1 MTSMQVNIGGKS
13 GRLDKQLGKGGE
25 GDVYA
30 LVGQGDCAVKI
41 YKSELR
47 GSRENKVRAMI
58 DGRLAGATTL
68 VAFPSEVVTD
78 TSGNF
83 LGFTMRLV
91 AGYRALH
98 ELYSPKSRKMHFP
111 KADYRFLVRVAQ
123 NVARAVATVHQAGC
137 IIGDLNHS
145 GVLVGPDATVALID
159 ADSFQFSLKGRSYPC
174 VVGTEDFTPPELHG
188 GSLANVTRTQAHDNF
203 GLAVAIFQLL
213 AMGKHPYA
221 GRYNGPDLSLG
232 QSIAQNRFAFSVVRR
247 NETRTTPPP
256 GSVLLA
262 DYPGSIAAALEAAF
276 GLVPSSRPDPGTWV
290 SLLQGL
296 ETGLRRCADVPTHY
310 FPGSATSCLWCR
322 LASQSRVEMFPQ
334 GLVVGTLSLAGPFD
348 LERVWAAIRALRLPM
363 PDEVLP
369 VWSGTIAAPSVA
381 VAQVKGKRHD
391 PAILGGVALLIAVIG
406 FVLAPKAVLLWGG
419 LGLFGL
425 VRVFATDKVDSAPF
439 RKAYQD
445 ADSKVRLASQAYL
458 QRIGLREMHILRAD
472 LDDAVIRYRQ
482 GEEGLTRALNQLKST
497 REERQRAVFL
507 DRFLI
512 RRASIPGIGAG
523 KTATL
528 ASFGIET
535 AADITASAVRAVPGF
550 GEALTAKML
559 AWRQGHEGKFRY
571 NATPDPSDL
580 QAEQSTR
587 VAFATKQIEL
597 QRKIQS
603 GLATLQASIPRC
615 LSAKNAPDQ
624 ALAQALLERAIAEH
638 DCAALRIS
646 VPAPAAISI
655 DIPKRTQIQTG
666 RAQPQPAPVP
676 PRLSVST
683 TTRSPATNTCP
694 SCGAPMVRRT
704 ARKGKHAGRQF
715 WGCSKFPA
723 CKGTRS

>member
-1 MTSMQVNIGGKS
+1 MQVKVGGKTE
-13 GRLDKQLGKGGE
+13 RLDKQLGRGGE

-30 LVGQGDCAVKI
+30 LVGRGDCAVKI

-47 GSRENKVRAMI
+47 VSRENKVRAMV

-68 VAFPSEVVTD
+68 VAFPAEVVTD
-78 TSGNF
+78 ASGNF

-98 ELYSPKSRKMHFP
+98 ELYSPKSRKMNFP

-137 IIGDLNHS
+137 VIGDLNHS

-159 ADSFQFSLKGRSYPC
+159 ADSFQFSLKGHAYPC

-188 GSLANVTRTQAHDNF
+188 SSLSKIIRTQAHDNF

-232 QSIAQNRFAFSVVRR
+232 QSIAQNRFAFSMARL

-262 DYPGSIAAALEAAF
+262 DYPETIAAALESAF
-276 GLVPSSRPDPGTWV
+276 GLAPSSRPDPATWV
-290 SLLQGL
+290 GLLQGL
-296 ETGLRRCADVPTHY
+296 EMGLRRCADVPTHY

-322 LASQSRVEMFPQ
+322 LASQSGVEMFPQ
-334 GLVVGTLSLAGPFD
+334 GLAAGTVPLAGPFD
-348 LERVWAAIRALRLPM
+348 LERVWEAVRALRIPM
-363 PDEVLP
+363 PEEVLP
-369 VWSGTIAAPSVA
+369 VWSGTIATPSLSVTQA
-381 VAQVKGKRHD
+381 KGKRHD
-391 PAILGGVALLIAVIG
+391 PAILGGVALLIAIIG
-406 FVLAPKAVLLWGG
+406 CVLAPKAALLWGG
-419 LGLFGL
+419 LGLIGL
-425 VRVFATDKVDSAPF
+425 VRVFSTNRVDSTPF

-458 QRIGLREMHILRAD
+458 QRIGLREMHTLRAD
-472 LDDAVIRYRQ
+472 LEDAVIRYRQ
-482 GEEGLTRALNQLKST
+482 VQEGLSQALNQLKLT

-535 AADITASAVRAVPGF
+535 AADITASTVRAVPGF

-571 NATPDPSDL
+571 SATPDPSDL

-603 GLATLQASIPRC
+603 GLAALQAAVPRC
-615 LSAKNAPDQ
+615 RSTKNIP
-624 ALAQALLERAIAEH
+624 AQALMQALQERAIAEH
-638 DCAALRIS
+638 DCAALGIR
-646 VPAPAAISI
+646 VPTPTAITI
-655 DIPKRTQIQTG
+655 DIPKRTQTLPS
-666 RAQPQPAPVP
+666 RANPAPVASGSSVP
-676 PRLSVST
+676 TSARL
-683 TTRSPATNTCP
+683 PATNSCP
-694 SCGAPMVRRT
+694 SCGASMVRRT

-715 WGCSKFPA
+715 WGCSKFPV

>member
-1 MTSMQVNIGGKS
+1 MSLQSVKIGGKTE
-13 GRLDKQLGKGGE
+13 RLEKQLGKGGE

-30 LVGQGDCAVKI
+30 LMGQGDCAVKI

-47 GSRENKVRAMI
+47 SSRENKVRAMI

-78 TSGNF
+78 PSGNF

-159 ADSFQFSLKGRSYPC
+159 ADSFQFSLKGHSYPC

-188 GSLANVTRTQAHDNF
+188 GSLAKVNRTQAHDNF

-232 QSIAQNRFAFSVVRR
+232 QSIAQNRFAFSMARR

-256 GSVLLA
+256 GSVLLS
-262 DYPGSIAAALEAAF
+262 DFPGSIAAAFEAAF
-276 GLVPSSRPDPGTWV
+276 GLAPSSRPDPAIWV

-322 LASQSRVEMFPQ
+322 LASQSGIEMFPPT
-334 GLVVGTLSLAGPFD
+334 LVVGSVPLAGPFD

-369 VWSGTIAAPSVA
+369 IWSGTVAAPSVA
-381 VAQVKGKRHD
+381 VTQAKGKRHD
-391 PAILGGVALLIAVIG
+391 PAIFGGIALLFAIIGCVI
-406 FVLAPKAVLLWGG
+406 APKAALLWGG

-425 VRVFATDKVDSAPF
+425 VRVFATDKVDSTPF

-445 ADSKVRLASQAYL
+445 ADGKVRLASQAYL

-472 LDDAVIRYRQ
+472 LEDAVIRYRQ
-482 GEEGLTRALNQLKST
+482 VEEGLAQALNQLKLT

-528 ASFGIET
+528 ASFGIES

-603 GLATLQASIPRC
+603 GLAALQAAIPRC
-615 LSAKNAPDQ
+615 LAAQNAPDQ
-624 ALAQALLERAIAEH
+624 VLTQALQERAIAEH
-638 DCAALRIS
+638 DCVALGIS
-646 VPAPAAISI
+646 VPAPVAVSI
-655 DIPKRTQIQTG
+655 DIPKRTQIQPS
-666 RAQPQPAPVP
+666 RAHPTAVI
-676 PRLSVST
+676 PRSSMST
-683 TTRSPATNTCP
+683 TARSSATNSCP
-694 SCGAPMVRRT
+694 SCGASMVRRT
-704 ARKGKHAGRQF
+704 ARKGKHTGRQF

>member
-1 MTSMQVNIGGKS
+1 MSLRSVKIGGKTE
-13 GRLDKQLGKGGE
+13 RLDKQLGKGGE

-47 GSRENKVRAMI
+47 SSRENKVRAMI

-78 TSGNF
+78 SSGNF

-159 ADSFQFSLKGRSYPC
+159 ADSFQFSLKGHAYPC

-188 GSLANVTRTQAHDNF
+188 GSLAKVTRTQAHDNF

-232 QSIAQNRFAFSVVRR
+232 QSIAQNRFAFSMARR

-262 DYPGSIAAALEAAF
+262 DFPGSIAAAFEAAF
-276 GLVPSSRPDPGTWV
+276 GLAPSSRPDPAIWV

-322 LASQSRVEMFPQ
+322 LASQSGIEMFPQ
-334 GLVVGTLSLAGPFD
+334 SLVVGSVPLAGSFD

-369 VWSGTIAAPSVA
+369 IWTGTVAAPSVA
-381 VAQVKGKRHD
+381 VTQAKGKRHD
-391 PAILGGVALLIAVIG
+391 PAIFGGIALLFAIIG
-406 FVLAPKAVLLWGG
+406 CVLAPKAALLWGG

-425 VRVFATDKVDSAPF
+425 VRMFATNKVDSTPF

-445 ADSKVRLASQAYL
+445 ADGKVRLASQAYL

-472 LDDAVIRYRQ
+472 LEDTVIRYRQ
-482 GEEGLTRALNQLKST
+482 VQEGLAQALNQLKLT

-528 ASFGIET
+528 ASFGIES

-603 GLATLQASIPRC
+603 GLAALQAATPRC
-615 LSAKNAPDQ
+615 LAAKNAPDQ
-624 ALAQALLERAIAEH
+624 VLTQALQERAIAEH
-638 DCAALRIS
+638 DCVALGIS
-646 VPAPAAISI
+646 VPAPVAVSI
-655 DIPKRTQIQTG
+655 DIPKRTQTQPS
-666 RAQPQPAPVP
+666 RAHPTPVIT
-676 PRLSVST
+676 RSSVST
-683 TTRSPATNTCP
+683 TTSSSAMNSCP
-694 SCGAPMVRRT
+694 SCGASMVRRT
-704 ARKGKHAGRQF
+704 ARKGKHTGRQF

>member
-1 MTSMQVNIGGKS
+1 MTSMQIKVGGKTE
-13 GRLDKQLGKGGE
+13 RLDKKLGKGGE

-30 LVGQGDCAVKI
+30 LVGRDDCAVKI
-41 YKSELR
+41 YRLELR
-47 GSRENKVRAMI
+47 VSRESKVRAMV

-68 VAFPSEVVTD
+68 VAFPAEIVTD
-78 TSGNF
+78 ASGNF

-91 AGYRALH
+91 VGYRALH
-98 ELYSPKSRKMHFP
+98 ELYSPKSRKINFP

-159 ADSFQFSLKGRSYPC
+159 ADSFQFSLMGHAYPC

-188 GSLANVTRTQAHDNF
+188 GSLANVIRTQAHDNF

-232 QSIAQNRFAFSVVRR
+232 QSIAQNRFAFSMARR

-256 GSVLLA
+256 GSVLLV
-262 DYPGSIAAALEAAF
+262 DYPGTVAAALECSF
-276 GLVPSSRPDPGTWV
+276 GLAPSSRPDPATWV

-322 LASQSRVEMFPQ
+322 LASQSGVEMFPQ
-334 GLVVGTLSLAGPFD
+334 GLAVGNVPQQGPFD
-348 LERVWAAIRALRLPM
+348 VERVWVAIRTLRIPM
-363 PDEVLP
+363 PEEVLP
-369 VWSGTIAAPSVA
+369 VWRGTIVAPSPFVTKA
-381 VAQVKGKRHD
+381 KGKRHD
-391 PAILGGVALLIAVIG
+391 LVILGGVALLIAIIG
-406 FVLAPKAVLLWGG
+406 YVLAPKAALLWSALALIG
-419 LGLFGL
+419 LA
-425 VRVFATDKVDSAPF
+425 RVFATNKVDSTPF

-458 QRIGLREMHILRAD
+458 QRIGLREMHTLRAN
-472 LDDAVIRYRQ
+472 LEDAVIRYRQ
-482 GEEGLTRALNQLKST
+482 VQEDLAHALNQLKST

-535 AADITASAVRAVPGF
+535 AADITASTVRAVPGF

-559 AWRQGHEGKFRY
+559 AWRHGHEGKFRY

-587 VAFATKQIEL
+587 VAFAKKQMEL
-597 QRKIQS
+597 QGKIQS
-603 GLATLQASIPRC
+603 GLAALQAAVPRC
-615 LSAKNAPDQ
+615 LSTKNTPDQ
-624 ALAQALLERAIAEH
+624 ALIQALQERAVAEH
-638 DCAALRIS
+638 NCAALGIN
-646 VPAPAAISI
+646 VPAPTAITI
-655 DIPKRTQIQTG
+655 DIPKRTQTLPS
-666 RAQPQPAPVP
+666 RANPAPVTSGSSIP
-676 PRLSVST
+676 TSARL
-683 TTRSPATNTCP
+683 PATNSCP
-694 SCGAPMVRRT
+694 SCGASMVRRT

-715 WGCSKFPA
+715 WGCSKFPI
-723 CKGTRS
+723 CKGTRA

>member
-1 MTSMQVNIGGKS
+1 MQVKIGGKTE
-13 GRLDKQLGKGGE
+13 RLDKQLGKGGE

-30 LVGQGDCAVKI
+30 LVGRSDCAVKI

-47 GSRENKVRAMI
+47 VSRANKVRAMVH
-58 DGRLAGATTL
+58 GRLAVATTL
-68 VAFPSEVVTD
+68 VAFPAEVVTD
-78 TSGNF
+78 ASGNF

-98 ELYSPKSRKMHFP
+98 ELYSPKSRKMNFP

-159 ADSFQFSLKGRSYPC
+159 ADSFQFSLKGHAYPC

-188 GSLANVTRTQAHDNF
+188 GSLAKVIRTQAHDNF

-232 QSIAQNRFAFSVVRR
+232 QSIAQNRFAFSMVRR
-247 NETRTTPPP
+247 DETHTTPPP

-262 DYPGSIAAALEAAF
+262 DYPGTIAAALEAAF
-276 GLVPSSRPDPGTWV
+276 GLAPSSRPDPATWV

-296 ETGLRRCADVPTHY
+296 ETGLRRCANVPTHY
-310 FPGSATSCLWCR
+310 FPGSAASCLWCR
-322 LASQSRVEMFPQ
+322 LASQSGVEMFPQ
-334 GLVVGTLSLAGPFD
+334 GLAAGAVPLAGPFD
-348 LERVWAAIRALRLPM
+348 LERVWAAIRALRIPM
-363 PDEVLP
+363 PEEVLP
-369 VWSGTIAAPSVA
+369 VWSGTIAAPSLSVTQA
-381 VAQVKGKRHD
+381 KSKRHD
-391 PAILGGVALLIAVIG
+391 PAILGGVALLIAIIG
-406 FVLAPKAVLLWGG
+406 GVLAPKAALLWGG
-419 LGLFGL
+419 LGLIGL
-425 VRVFATDKVDSAPF
+425 VRVFGNKKVDSTPF

-445 ADSKVRLASQAYL
+445 ADSRVNLASQAYL
-458 QRIGLREMHILRAD
+458 QRIGLREMHVLRAN
-472 LDDAVIRYRQ
+472 LEDAVIQYRQ
-482 GEEGLTRALNQLKST
+482 VQEGLAQALNQLKLT
-497 REERQRAVFL
+497 REERQRSVFL

-535 AADITASAVRAVPGF
+535 AADVTALAVRAVPGF

-571 NATPDPSDL
+571 NATPNPSDL

-587 VAFATKQIEL
+587 GAFARKQIEL
-597 QRKIQS
+597 QGKIQS
-603 GLATLQASIPRC
+603 GLAALQMAVPRS
-615 LSAKNAPDQ
+615 LSTKNASDQ
-624 ALAQALLERAIAEH
+624 ALMQVLQERAIAEH
-638 DCAALRIS
+638 DCIALGIS
-646 VPAPAAISI
+646 VPAPTAITI
-655 DIPKRTQIQTG
+655 DIPRRTQKGQS
-666 RAQPQPAPVP
+666 RANPMPVTSSS
-676 PRLSVST
+676 SVST
-683 TTRSPATNTCP
+683 SARLPATNSCP
-694 SCGAPMVRRT
+694 TCGASMVRRT
-704 ARKGKHAGRQF
+704 ARKGKYAGRQF
-715 WGCSKFPA
+715 WGCSKFPV
-723 CKGTRS
+723 CKGTRG

>member
-1 MTSMQVNIGGKS
+1 MSSQSVKIGGKAEK
-13 GRLDKQLGKGGE
+13 LDKQLGKGGE

-30 LVGQGDCAVKI
+30 LASHSDRAVKI

-47 GSRENKVRAMI
+47 GSRESKVRAMI

-78 TSGNF
+78 ASGNF

-98 ELYSPKSRKMHFP
+98 ELYSPKSRKLHFP

-145 GVLVGPDATVALID
+145 GVLVGQDATVALID
-159 ADSFQFSLKGRSYPC
+159 ADSFQFSLKGHSYPC

-188 GSLANVTRTQAHDNF
+188 GSLAKVIRTQAHDNF

-221 GRYNGPDLSLG
+221 GRYSGPDISLG
-232 QSIAQNRFAFSVVRR
+232 QSIAQNRFAFSVDRR

-256 GSVLLA
+256 GSVQLA
-262 DYPGSIAAALEAAF
+262 DFPISIATALEAAF
-276 GLVPSSRPDPGTWV
+276 GLTPSSRPDPATWV
-290 SLLQGL
+290 NLLQGL

-310 FPGSATSCLWCR
+310 FPGSATTCLWCR
-322 LASQSRVEMFPQ
+322 QASQSGVEMFPQ
-334 GLVVGTLSLAGPFD
+334 GLVVGTVPLAGPFD
-348 LERVWAAIRALRLPM
+348 LERVWAAIQALRIPR

-369 VWSGTIAAPSVA
+369 VWSGTIGAPSVA
-381 VAQVKGKRHD
+381 VTQAKGQRHD
-391 PAILGGVALLIAVIG
+391 PAILGGIALLIAIVG
-406 FVLAPKAVLLWGG
+406 CFMAPKAALLWGG

-425 VRVFATDKVDSAPF
+425 VRVFATNKVDSTPF

-472 LDDAVIRYRQ
+472 LDEAVIRYRQ
-482 GEEGLTRALNQLKST
+482 LDEGLAQALSQLKST
-497 REERQRAVFL
+497 REVRQREAFL

-512 RRASIPGIGAG
+512 RRASIAGIGAG

-550 GEALTAKML
+550 GEALTAKMM
-559 AWRQGHEGKFRY
+559 AWRHGHEGKFRY

-603 GLATLQASIPRC
+603 GLAALQAAIPRC
-615 LSAKNAPDQ
+615 LSTKNVPDQ
-624 ALAQALLERAIAEH
+624 ALIQALQERAIAEH
-638 DCAALRIS
+638 DCAALGVS
-646 VPAPAAISI
+646 VPAPAAVSI
-655 DIPKRTQIQTG
+655 DIPKRAQIQPS
-666 RAQPQPAPVP
+666 RAPAKSVVPRSSVP
-676 PRLSVST
+676 PTS
-683 TTRSPATNTCP
+683 RSPVTNSCP
-694 SCGAPMVRRT
+694 KCGASMVRRT
-704 ARKGKHAGRQF
+704 ARQGKHAGNQF
-715 WGCSKFPA
+715 WGCSKFPV
-723 CKGTRS
+723 CKGTRN

>member
-1 MTSMQVNIGGKS
+1 MSSVQVKIGGETQ
-13 GRLDKQLGKGGE
+13 RLDKQLGKGGE

-30 LVGQGDCAVKI
+30 LVGRGDCAVKI
-41 YKSELR
+41 YKPELR
-47 GSRENKVRAMI
+47 GSREKKVRAMI

-68 VAFPSEVVTD
+68 VAFPVEAVTD
-78 TSGNF
+78 ASGNF

-98 ELYSPKSRKMHFP
+98 ELYSPKSRKMNFP
-111 KADYRFLVRVAQ
+111 NADYRFLVRVAQ

-159 ADSFQFSLKGRSYPC
+159 ADSFQFSLKGHAYPC

-188 GSLANVTRTQAHDNF
+188 GSLAKVIRTQAHDNF

-232 QSIAQNRFAFSVVRR
+232 QSIAQNRFAFSMVRR
-247 NETRTTPPP
+247 NETCTTPPP

-262 DYPGSIAAALEAAF
+262 DYPGGIATALEAAF
-276 GLVPSSRPDPGTWV
+276 GLTPSSRPDPATWV
-290 SLLQGL
+290 NLLQGL

-322 LASQSRVEMFPQ
+322 LASQSGIEMFPQ
-334 GLVVGTLSLAGPFD
+334 GLVAGTVPLAGPFD
-348 LERVWAAIRALRLPM
+348 LERICGAIRALRLPM
-363 PDEVLP
+363 PEEVLP
-369 VWSGTIAAPSVA
+369 VWSGTVAAPSVA
-381 VAQVKGKRHD
+381 VTQAKGKRHN
-391 PAILGGVALLIAVIG
+391 PAILGGVALLIAIVG
-406 FVLAPKAVLLWGG
+406 WVFVPKAALLWGG

-425 VRVFATDKVDSAPF
+425 VRAFATDKVDPAPL

-445 ADSKVRLASQAYL
+445 ADSKVRLMSQAYL

-472 LDDAVIRYRQ
+472 LEDAVIRYRQ
-482 GEEGLTRALNQLKST
+482 VEDGLAQALNQLKLT

-512 RRASIPGIGAG
+512 RRASIPGIGVG

-550 GEALTAKML
+550 GDALTAKMV

-587 VAFATKQIEL
+587 VAFATRQIEL

-603 GLATLQASIPRC
+603 GLAALQAAIPRC
-615 LSAKNAPDQ
+615 HSAKNAPDQ
-624 ALAQALLERAIAEH
+624 ALTQALQERAIAEH
-638 DCAALRIS
+638 DCAALGIS
-646 VPAPAAISI
+646 VPAPAVIFI
-655 DIPKRTQIQTG
+655 DIPKRAPIQPS
-666 RAQPQPAPVP
+666 RAQPAAVISRSP
-676 PRLSVST
+676 VST
-683 TTRSPATNTCP
+683 TTRSSAANACP
-694 SCGAPMVRRT
+694 NCGASMVRRT

-715 WGCSKFPA
+715 WGCSRFPT